1 MDSIIDVDK
10 MNGMDW
16 DEVADPSTHTEHDRD
31 KTETNKHTTKMN
43 TKTNKTKQHEIS
55 ASMKCE
61 TKKKTKQK

>member
-1 MDSIIDVDK
+1 M
-10 MNGMDW
+10 
-16 DEVADPSTHTEHDRD
+16 ADPSTHTEHDRD